1 MTIALGY
8 SPVSDSYSFTPA
20 YNVIEVKLDG
30 GRSRKRVDILGG
42 SHTINPMWILRASE
56 YTKLMGFFRDEAA
69 QGTSPFLVDL
79 VSDVGI
85 VMPHVC
91 RCVGGLPRLTRQRG
105 DAYWVEATLEVDP
118 TPTYT
123 GTAIFT
129 NAGTPLVAI
138 TNPWG
143 SPTLFGPIEVG
154 DDIMIVDGI
163 CEDVGDLSG
172 TYEVTDGGGNS
183 LEIAGAAA
191 VNPLW
196 TALQALGGAPPQ
208 RTGEMVTVVKIM
220 T

>member
-8 SPVSDSYSFTPA
+8 SPVSDSYGFIPA
-20 YNVIEVKLDG
+20 YNVIETKLDG
-30 GRSRKRVDILGG
+30 GASRKRMDIIGG
-42 SHTINPMWILRASE
+42 VHTINAQWILRPSE
-56 YTKLMGFFRDEAA
+56 YTKFMGFMRDEAA

-85 VMPHVC
+85 VMPHIC
-91 RCVGGLPRLTRQRG
+91 RCVGGLPRLSQQRG
-105 DAYWVEATLEVDP
+105 EAFWVTGTLEVTP
-118 TPTYT
+118 TPTFT

-143 SPTLFGPIEVG
+143 SPALFGPIVIG
-154 DDIMIVDGI
+154 DDIRILDGI
-163 CEDVGDLSG
+163 CVDVGDLSG
-172 TYEVTDGGGNS
+172 LYEVTNGGGNS

-191 VNPLW
+191 VNTLW
-196 TALQALGGAPPQ
+196 NDLQALGGAPPQ
-208 RTGEMVTVVKIM
+208 RTGTMVTVVKIQ